1 MRGGISASVVA
12 VVLALSGCTFN
23 QQQAANSPD
32 ATPSTPA
39 VSTTPSTAP
48 TPTDTPTPSTAPSA
62 APSPSPAKLIITSVN
77 FHMGE
82 VGLAYGTVTAGAAGG
97 VKPYKWSIS
106 SGALPPG
113 LALSKAGGSTTGKP
127 TAPGTFSFVIRVDD
141 SAGGAA
147 GVPRS
152 IYVFRQL
159 AFNVTKA
166 NCGNRTNGGP
176 NNCASALSLAL
187 HIPYSGGTTGV
198 KPTVK
203 ITGVTGTIY
212 TPRLRAA
219 CKLPVSNSTPN
230 PPPGMT
236 VSASG
241 GFMTLSAG
249 PPSGT
254 WCGYSGTITFVLV
267 NPSPCGAGF
276 LCTSSNTLS
285 VLFDL

>member
-1 MRGGISASVVA
+1 MVA
-12 VVLALSGCTFN
+12 AAVAAGAILVLGACTQLTS
-23 QQQAANSPD
+23 QQPTNSPE

-39 VSTTPSTAP
+39 ETPTPSTAP
-48 TPTDTPTPSTAPSA
+48 TPLETPPPA
-62 APSPSPAKLIITSVN
+62 ASPSPSPAKLIITSVT

-106 SGALPPG
+106 SGGLPAG
-113 LALSKAGGSTTGKP
+113 LALSSGGSTTGKP

-152 IYVFRQL
+152 ILVFRQL
-159 AFNVTKA
+159 AFTVTNA
-166 NCGNRTNGGP
+166 TCGN
-176 NNCASALSLAL
+176 ALKLVHDCSTAL
-187 HIPYSGGTTGV
+187 HPPLLIPYSGGTPGA
-198 KPTVK
+198 KPIVK
-203 ITGVTGTIY
+203 ITSVTGGTY
-212 TPRLRAA
+212 TQPIFIKPG
-219 CKLPVSNSTPN
+219 CGGPISTNS

-241 GFMTLSAG
+241 GFMTLSATLPG
-249 PPSGT
+249 I
-254 WCGYSGTITFVLV
+254 WCSYSATVTFVLV

-285 VLFDL
+285 VVFRL

>member
-1 MRGGISASVVA
+1 MRGVFSASVVA
-12 VVLALSGCTFN
+12 VVLALTSCTLN
-23 QQQAANSPD
+23 QPQAAPE

-106 SGALPPG
+106 SGALPAG

-152 IYVFRQL
+152 IFVFRQI
-159 AFNVTKA
+159 AFTHDQRGKCSDIGNAGLYDPQLKYTGGASNATPKDQSSRRRAGDPALPPGSTITAKA
-166 NCGNRTNGGP
+166 
-176 NNCASALSLAL
+176 
-187 HIPYSGGTTGV
+187 GV
-198 KPTVK
+198 
-203 ITGVTGTIY
+203 VTGGSIF
-212 TPRLRAA
+212 PARASMHRFLHR
-219 CKLPVSNSTPN
+219 C
-230 PPPGMT
+230 
-236 VSASG
+236 
-241 GFMTLSAG
+241 
-249 PPSGT
+249 
-254 WCGYSGTITFVLV
+254 VLV
-267 NPSPCGAGF
+267 LVDPSPCGANF
-276 LCTSSNTLS
+276 RCSSAPAHVDDPLRAYNC
-285 VLFDL
+285 

>member
-39 VSTTPSTAP
+39 VTTTPSTAP
-48 TPTDTPTPSTAPSA
+48 TPTDAPTPSTAPPA

-82 VGLAYGTVTAGAAGG
+82 VGVAYGTVTAGAAGG
-97 VKPYKWSIS
+97 VKPYKWSIG

-159 AFNVTKA
+159 AFNVTSA
-166 NCGNRTNGGP
+166 MCGNVP
-176 NNCASALSLAL
+176 KKFNNCSTALHPPL
-187 HIPYSGGTTGV
+187 HIPYSGGTSGA

-203 ITGVTGTIY
+203 ITGITGVIGK
-212 TPRLRAA
+212 PSFLRAGCFTA
-219 CKLPVSNSTPN
+219 ATNS

-249 PPSGT
+249 PPDGFN
-254 WCGYSGTITFVLV
+254 WCSYSATITFVLV

-285 VLFDL
+285 VVFSL

>member
-1 MRGGISASVVA
+1 
-12 VVLALSGCTFN
+12 
-23 QQQAANSPD
+23 
-32 ATPSTPA
+32 
-39 VSTTPSTAP
+39 
-48 TPTDTPTPSTAPSA
+48 
-62 APSPSPAKLIITSVN
+62 
-77 FHMGE
+77 MGE

-127 TAPGTFSFVIRVDD
+127 TAPGTFS
-141 SAGGAA
+141 
-147 GVPRS
+147 
-152 IYVFRQL
+152 L
-159 AFNVTKA
+159 
-166 NCGNRTNGGP
+166 
-176 NNCASALSLAL
+176 
-187 HIPYSGGTTGV
+187 
-198 KPTVK
+198 
-203 ITGVTGTIY
+203 
-212 TPRLRAA
+212 
-219 CKLPVSNSTPN
+219 PN

>member
-1 MRGGISASVVA
+1 M
-12 VVLALSGCTFN
+12 VLATLAGLVLVLSACTQLIS
-23 QQQAANSPD
+23 QQPTNSPD
-32 ATPSTPA
+32 S
-39 VSTTPSTAP
+39 TPSTAAGG
-48 TPTDTPTPSTAPSA
+48 PTPSSAPTPVETPPLA
-62 APSPSPAKLIITSVN
+62 ATPSSRPAKLIITSVT

-82 VGLAYGTVTAGAAGG
+82 VGLNYATVTAGAAGG

-113 LALSKAGGSTTGKP
+113 LALSSAGGKTTGKP

-141 SAGGAA
+141 SAGAAA

-166 NCGNRTNGGP
+166 SCGNKSNNGP
-176 NNCASALSLAL
+176 NNCSSPASPALQ
-187 HIPYSGGTTGV
+187 IPYSGGTTGV

-203 ITGVTGTIY
+203 ITSVIGGIGPPARVCTLSPT
-212 TPRLRAA
+212 
-219 CKLPVSNSTPN
+219 KS

-241 GFMTLSAG
+241 GVMTLSAG
-249 PPSGT
+249 PPDPKT
-254 WCGYSGTITFVLV
+254 WCGYSATITFVLV

-285 VLFDL
+285 VVFNL

>member
-1 MRGGISASVVA
+1 MRGVFSASVVA
-12 VVLALSGCTFN
+12 VVLALTSCTLN
-23 QQQAANSPD
+23 QPQAAPE

-48 TPTDTPTPSTAPSA
+48 TPTDTPTPSTAPPA
-62 APSPSPAKLIITSVN
+62 APSPSPAKVIITSVN

-82 VGLAYGTVTAGAAGG
+82 VGVAYGTVTAGAAGG

-106 SGALPPG
+106 SGALPAG

-152 IYVFRQL
+152 ILVFRQL
-159 AFNVTKA
+159 VFNVSGA
-166 NCGNRTNGGP
+166 MCGNGPKRIHDCSTAPNGP
-176 NNCASALSLAL
+176 L
-187 HIPYSGGTTGV
+187 HIPYSGGIPGA
-198 KPTVK
+198 KPLVK
-203 ITGVTGTIY
+203 ITGITGGTYSTIN
-212 TPRLRAA
+212 PIAVGL
-219 CKLPVSNSTPN
+219 CHPPVSTNSAPT
-230 PPPGMT
+230 GMT

-241 GFMTLSAG
+241 GFMTLSARL
-249 PPSGT
+249 PGT
-254 WCGYSGTITFVLV
+254 YCTYRATITFVLV
-267 NPSPCGAGF
+267 NPTPCGAGF

-285 VLFDL
+285 VVFNL